1 MITDEQGFD
10 VALPPGV
17 WCFEAA
23 YHDDWFKGWARPS
36 NGDFDRACLKR
47 KYETCDFVA
56 RLGAADI
63 EGVRIS
69 TTQWHPPS
77 FPCRVRPYMGSSP
90 P

>member
-1 MITDEQGFD
+1 
-10 VALPPGV
+10 
-17 WCFEAA
+17 
-23 YHDDWFKGWARPS
+23 
-36 NGDFDRACLKR
+36 LKR

-63 EGVRIS
+63 EGVRIA

-77 FPCRVRPYMGSSP
+77 FPCRARPYPGSAP